1 MQELAFSVL
10 LLAIPVAGYVL
21 DSGNCYGSSSGGA
34 VPLGVD
40 RVVD

>member
-10 LLAIPVAGYVL
+10 LLAILIAGYVL

-40 RVVD
+40 RVVA